1 MTFTE
6 KTKSELLSGG
16 FGSLE
21 DQKAEAYAFLLLSSA
36 FDKNSIIFDS
46 ENIDINLRLCMLLKN
61 LVGATASVFERSGH
75 KPYRLTVENEEER
88 LKVLQFFGQENE
100 INLKVDPQMIEEGS
114 FPSFLKGAF
123 LASGNLSNPEK
134 SYRFEL
140 VIKHMALC
148 ISLLEYLSEN
158 NCFMSFSQRS
168 GRFIVYTKDS
178 SLIEDLLVL
187 MGAGTSS
194 LEIMNA
200 KIYKDIRN
208 KVNRVTNFEN
218 ANIDKMVK
226 SAEAD
231 CEAINYL
238 LEHID
243 IGDISDELMA
253 AATLRIENPD
263 MSLSELCEI
272 ARPKV
277 SRSGLYHRI
286 KKLSAMAEEIRKREE
301 G

>member
-1 MTFTE
+1 M
-6 KTKSELLSGG
+6 
-16 FGSLE
+16 
-21 DQKAEAYAFLLLSSA
+21 
-36 FDKNSIIFDS
+36 
-46 ENIDINLRLCMLLKN
+46 
-61 LVGATASVFERSGH
+61 
-75 KPYRLTVENEEER
+75 
-88 LKVLQFFGQENE
+88 
-100 INLKVDPQMIEEGS
+100 
-114 FPSFLKGAF
+114 
-123 LASGNLSNPEK
+123 
-134 SYRFEL
+134 
-140 VIKHMALC
+140 
-148 ISLLEYLSEN
+148 EYLSEN

-243 IGDISDELMA
+243 PKDLSDELMA

-263 MSLSELCEI
+263 MSLSELCEV

-286 KKLSAMAEEIRKREE
+286 KKLSTMAEEIKKREE